1 MDGQLQQLAIQI
13 QKSPPQTTE
22 HQAATTKLIDKLL
35 RSCGILRC
43 LPKPLTG
50 VYLDIHQALQQQLHQ
65 EITQNLDKYQLQNIA
80 VEAWIYEV
88 RTSALQKVINEAY
101 LQQLALE
108 VQKHQ
113 LLTKQW
119 QYAFEALTN
128 AILLSNKLLHKAKI
142 YDDVYEEAK
151 NELWIWLYQ
160 NINSYNPSKG
170 KFTAWLNFRFDMI
183 LRDSQVAK
191 HDPFIQKSNSKI
203 IREKYKLTNIIK
215 NINREK
221 LNFWLKL
228 QTKQLLPYFLSV
240 KISLILTMNF
250 LISQLLIKNPAVG
263 NSFLFE
269 IVKQSLP
276 NFTTTANID
285 NEIEKI
291 PQVKPEKLLS
301 EQLREYLET
310 DPNNILQKHIRAHPE
325 VTFQVIA
332 IKRLE
337 GVSWQELSETFNV
350 KIPALSNFFQRHLQ
364 KIAPEIRKHIQ
375 ESI

>member
-1 MDGQLQQLAIQI
+1 MDGQLQQLIIQI

-35 RSCGILRC
+35 RSCRILRC
-43 LPKPLTG
+43 SPKPLAG
-50 VYLDIHQALQQQLHQ
+50 VYLDIYQALQQQLHQ
-65 EITQNLDKYQLQNIA
+65 EITQNLDEYQLQNLA
-80 VEAWIYEV
+80 VEAWIHEV
-88 RTSALQKVINEAY
+88 RTSASQKVINEAY

-108 VQKHQ
+108 VQKHHP
-113 LLTKQW
+113 LTKQW

-191 HDPFIQKSNSKI
+191 NDPFIQKSNSKI
-203 IREKYKLTNIIK
+203 IREKYKLTNIVK

-228 QTKQLLPYFLSV
+228 QIKQLLPYFLSV

-276 NFTTTANID
+276 SVTKTANID

-375 ESI
+375 K

>member
-1 MDGQLQQLAIQI
+1 MDGQLQQLVTQI
-13 QKSPPQTTE
+13 QNSLPQTTE
-22 HQAATTKLIDKLL
+22 RQEVITKIIDKLL
-35 RSCGILRC
+35 YSCSILRC
-43 LPKPLTG
+43 SPKPLDG
-50 VYLDIHQALQQQLHQ
+50 VYLDIHQALQQQLHK
-65 EITQNLDKYQLQNIA
+65 EIAQNLDQYQSKNIA
-80 VEAWIYEV
+80 VEAWMHEV
-88 RTSALQKVINEAY
+88 RSRCLQKVINEAY

-108 VQKHQ
+108 AQKHQ
-113 LLTKQW
+113 PLTKQW

-191 HDPFIQKSNSKI
+191 NDPFIQKSNSKV

-221 LNFWLKL
+221 LNFWLTL
-228 QTKQLLPYFLSV
+228 QIKQFLPYFLSV

-250 LISQLLIKNPAVG
+250 LISQLLITNPRVA
-263 NSFLFE
+263 NSLLFE

-276 NFTTTANID
+276 NVTITANID
-285 NEIEKI
+285 DEIEKI
-291 PQVKPEKLLS
+291 PQVEPEKSLS

-325 VTFQVIA
+325 ITFQTIA

-337 GVSWQELSETFNV
+337 GISWQELSETFNV

-375 ESI
+375 K